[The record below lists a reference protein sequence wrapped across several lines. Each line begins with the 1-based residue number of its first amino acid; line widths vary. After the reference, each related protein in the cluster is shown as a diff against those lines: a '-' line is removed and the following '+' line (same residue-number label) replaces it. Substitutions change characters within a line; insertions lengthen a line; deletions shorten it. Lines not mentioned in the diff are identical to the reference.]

1 MEKEAIDLNKNKKA
15 EVDLDKS
22 KKAEVDLDKSKK
34 VEVNLDK
41 SKKVEVNLDKNKK
54 EEVNLDKNK
63 KEEVNLEE
71 NKKEEIDQ
79 EKEEILPEDKA
90 ESLIR
95 KHTYAALG
103 LGLIPIPFIDFV
115 GVTGIQLNMVRKL
128 ANVYDVSFT
137 QEAFKNS
144 VGSIIGGAIP
154 GLAGM
159 PLTSLMKT
167 VPILGQALGLL
178 TMPVVAG
185 ASTYAIGKVFY
196 HHFAT
201 GGTFLTLD
209 PDLARE
215 YYKEQY
221 AKGEKVASE
230 MMEKKK
236 AS

>member
-1 MEKEAIDLNKNKKA
+1 MEEKKLEEKEL
-15 EVDLDKS
+15 
-22 KKAEVDLDKSKK
+22 
-34 VEVNLDK
+34 
-41 SKKVEVNLDKNKK
+41 
-54 EEVNLDKNK
+54 
-63 KEEVNLEE
+63 
-71 NKKEEIDQ
+71 
-79 EKEEILPEDKA
+79 EEILPEDKA

-95 KHTYAALG
+95 KHAYTALG

-144 VGSIIGGAIP
+144 IGSIIGGAIP

-159 PLTSLMKT
+159 PVASLMKT
-167 VPILGQALGLL
+167 IPVVGQGLGVLSMPI
-178 TMPVVAG
+178 VAG

-196 HHFAT
+196 RHFST

-209 PDLARE
+209 PERVRE

-221 AKGEKVASE
+221 SQGEKVATE
-230 MMEKKK
+230 MMDKKK
-236 AS
+236 SV